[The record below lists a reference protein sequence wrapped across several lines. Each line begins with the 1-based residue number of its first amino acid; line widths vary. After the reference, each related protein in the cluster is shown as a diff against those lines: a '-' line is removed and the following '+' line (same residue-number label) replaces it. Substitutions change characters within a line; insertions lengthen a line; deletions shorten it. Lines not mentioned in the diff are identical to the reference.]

1 MKTFQI
7 IILVTCLNFYVGMAV
22 AQSALSHNVKDSIA
36 RTEQIERAIQD
47 FTNALNEEEK
57 KMPPLYDNIQTVKRN
72 LESIKKLIRSELR
85 NAQGFQIDFIP
96 QYEIGNQKNIPKW
109 AHDSIER
116 YQNGVKDLLIKSNY
130 DLIGWESSALDSL
143 THEKY
148 EQELLSMWK
157 EVNPNFTVN
166 TPYIF
171 EWFSSQYMWQDGVLA
186 YWAINPQANLVGT
199 QEASLWKLNLKANI
213 YDIQFSNK
221 VAIFRSYVAMA
232 KMIRNMRGKKSKKP
246 QRAVIAMGAWHQD
259 DLASINNFLGI
270 KSKVVEIV
278 IK

>member
-96 QYEIGNQKNIPKW
+96 QYEIGNQ
-109 AHDSIER
+109 
-116 YQNGVKDLLIKSNY
+116 
-130 DLIGWESSALDSL
+130 
-143 THEKY
+143 
-148 EQELLSMWK
+148 
-157 EVNPNFTVN
+157 
-166 TPYIF
+166 
-171 EWFSSQYMWQDGVLA
+171 
-186 YWAINPQANLVGT
+186 
-199 QEASLWKLNLKANI
+199 
-213 YDIQFSNK
+213 
-221 VAIFRSYVAMA
+221 
-232 KMIRNMRGKKSKKP
+232 
-246 QRAVIAMGAWHQD
+246 
-259 DLASINNFLGI
+259 
-270 KSKVVEIV
+270 
-278 IK
+278 